1 MSSVDPTLELETNE
15 LQAQSVT
22 SGPTETAVS
31 QVSGPEAEEATAA
44 PAVGATDA
52 VDQVV
57 AERRRSE
64 DIEGDALEAGRDV
77 AQVVVSVGT
86 DHHRFDRLIGWMDEW
101 RRANLG
107 VTVLIQRGTSARSEM
122 GGCHELIPHADLLQR
137 FAEATAVVS
146 HGGPST
152 VMDARMSGRFPIVM
166 ARNPA
171 YEEHVDDHQMRFA
184 DHLKKHGVADVVDTK
199 QGLFDA
205 LDRAMTNPDAY
216 TVPVTD
222 AAAEGI
228 HEFGRLVDGLMGA

>member
-1 MSSVDPTLELETNE
+1 MSSVDPTLELETSE
-15 LQAQSVT
+15 LQAQSAA
-22 SGPTETAVS
+22 GQQETAAAEA
-31 QVSGPEAEEATAA
+31 SGTEVAEALAP
-44 PAVGATDA
+44 PAVAATDT

-64 DIEGDALEAGRDV
+64 DVEGDVIEAGRDV

-107 VTVLIQRGTSARSEM
+107 VTVLIQRGTSAPSEL
-122 GGCHELIPHADLLQR
+122 GGCHELIPHADLLRR

-205 LDRAMTNPDAY
+205 LERAMTNPDAY
-216 TVPVTD
+216 TVPVSD